1 LGPFI
6 KLSVASGVMLCL
18 ELWYQKIVVLMAVKL
33 KDTDVAVD
41 SFSICLNINSWEMAI
56 PLGFLVSNS
65 VRVANEPGAT
75 VILHN
80 AKVVMFRGSMRLSV
94 DRWGRVE
101 PSEDAKF
108 EAKED
113 SNLSLIEFEVITVVD

>member
-1 LGPFI
+1 IFGLFI

-56 PLGFLVSNS
+56 PLGSLVSNS
-65 VRVANEPGAT
+65 VRFANELGAGRPREAKFAVAVSIITSTVIGMDLLILILAIRSDFAT
-75 VILHN
+75 VFTN
-80 AKVVMFRGSMRLSV
+80 
-94 DRWGRVE
+94 
-101 PSEDAKF
+101 
-108 EAKED
+108 
-113 SNLSLIEFEVITVVD
+113 